1 MGRFFFFI
9 FNVMLKKI
17 LKVLL
22 AIIVVIVIFL
32 FWAIQSVDYTPYF
45 ETAYYKSTKSRL
57 DSISKEIKVSKGQI
71 QIGFGRK
78 SITPILHQDADNP
91 LTGEFVE
98 IPLSGYGGRKGA
110 GATGIHDSL
119 FVKAVAL
126 QTLDKIVVLVGSDLL
141 IMPPDVSKLA
151 DELLEKATGLTRENI
166 FYSATHTHSSVGA
179 WSEGTIGELFGGA
192 YNPNAALWLGQQVSE
207 AIIEAVGDLRPGK
220 IGFGNFHASDFVRN
234 RLVGEHGTVN
244 DDFLIISAEQ
254 DSGKNAVL
262 GSFDAHA
269 TTLGDWNLETSADY
283 PGYWQRKLE
292 NSGFDMAVFFAGSVG
307 SHSYISQGEKFEK
320 SMYIGE
326 ALADSVMKYAAQI
339 PLKDSINLSSITLK
353 IDYPEFQFRVTDGL
367 RLNPTIANALFPV
380 VGDVYLQSI
389 LLDSLVW
396 TTTPSDFSGETALVY
411 KNAMA
416 TKGYRAMVTS
426 FNGAYTGYII
436 PCKYYHLNAYESRM
450 MNWFGPGYNPFINH
464 MIGEMIETVSSVQ

>member
-9 FNVMLKKI
+9 FNVMLKKDPESTTRNHCCDSY
-17 LKVLL
+17 
-22 AIIVVIVIFL
+22 FL

-166 FYSATHTHSSVGA
+166 F
-179 WSEGTIGELFGGA
+179 LFR
-192 YNPNAALWLGQQVSE
+192 YTYTFKC
-207 AIIEAVGDLRPGK
+207 RC
-220 IGFGNFHASDFVRN
+220 
-234 RLVGEHGTVN
+234 LVGGDHRR
-244 DDFLIISAEQ
+244 II
-254 DSGKNAVL
+254 
-262 GSFDAHA
+262 
-269 TTLGDWNLETSADY
+269 W
-283 PGYWQRKLE
+283 W
-292 NSGFDMAVFFAGSVG
+292 
-307 SHSYISQGEKFEK
+307 
-320 SMYIGE
+320 
-326 ALADSVMKYAAQI
+326 
-339 PLKDSINLSSITLK
+339 
-353 IDYPEFQFRVTDGL
+353 
-367 RLNPTIANALFPV
+367 RL
-380 VGDVYLQSI
+380 
-389 LLDSLVW
+389 
-396 TTTPSDFSGETALVY
+396 
-411 KNAMA
+411 
-416 TKGYRAMVTS
+416 
-426 FNGAYTGYII
+426 
-436 PCKYYHLNAYESRM
+436 
-450 MNWFGPGYNPFINH
+450 
-464 MIGEMIETVSSVQ
+464 